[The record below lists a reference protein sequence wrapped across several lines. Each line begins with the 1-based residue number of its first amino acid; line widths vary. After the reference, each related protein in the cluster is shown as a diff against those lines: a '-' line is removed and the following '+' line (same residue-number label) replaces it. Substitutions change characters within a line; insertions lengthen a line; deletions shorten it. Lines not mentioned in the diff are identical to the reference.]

1 MKVRLRFTG
10 TVLSWT
16 KGRNAQELLMDAVYC
31 TGMYGGNRRG
41 VRYANN
47 PPHVGNPPSVRR
59 YGWSMRQPLKV
70 NFVAFGVKA
79 DM

>member
-1 MKVRLRFTG
+1 MFTN
-10 TVLSWT
+10 T
-16 KGRNAQELLMDAVYC
+16 EYC